1 MSSTFVDTG
10 AWYALLDTSDANHHA
25 AVKFKDSLVH
35 PLMTSNYV
43 VDEVITLVRNR
54 LGYKVAVEIGQKLW
68 DESIANHI
76 RVMPRDER
84 KAWEIFV
91 QYRDKNFSFTDCTSF
106 ALMERMGILEVF
118 AFDEHFK
125 QYGSFIVLPLASKWF
140 RSRTGVG
147 NGDH

>member
-1 MSSTFVDTG
+1 MSYIFVDTS

-25 AVKFKDSLVH
+25 AVKFKDSLAH

-43 VDEVITLVRNR
+43 VGEVITLVRNR
-54 LGYKVAVEIGQKLW
+54 PGYKAAVETGQKLW
-68 DESIANHI
+68 EYIADLI

-106 ALMERMGILEVF
+106 ALMERMGITEVF

-125 QYGSFIVLPLASKWF
+125 QYGSFIVLPLMSTRL
-140 RSRTGVG
+140 RSRAGAG
-147 NGDH
+147 NGDQ